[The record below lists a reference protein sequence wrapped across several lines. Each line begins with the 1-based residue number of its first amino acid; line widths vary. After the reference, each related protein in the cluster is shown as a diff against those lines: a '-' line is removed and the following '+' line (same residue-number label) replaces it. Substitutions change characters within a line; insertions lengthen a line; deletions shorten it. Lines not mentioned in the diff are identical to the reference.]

1 MVASSLQQEEFQL
14 ELLLIAELLVKQLC
28 LLGEGKVAE

>member
-14 ELLLIAELLVKQLC
+14 ELLLIVELLVKQLC
-28 LLGEGKVAE
+28 LLVEGKVAE